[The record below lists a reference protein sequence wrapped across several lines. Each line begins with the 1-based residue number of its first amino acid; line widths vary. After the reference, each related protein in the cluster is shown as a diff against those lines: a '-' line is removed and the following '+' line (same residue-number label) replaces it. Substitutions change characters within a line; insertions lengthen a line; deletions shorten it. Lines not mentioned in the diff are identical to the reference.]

1 MDMYYYYQVRWVAF
15 ISEEVRDRAGDVAR
29 GDWLAGFSWAQ
40 VTWQWISR
48 IILTFGLVL
57 STDRPAGEPTRRAR
71 GFFRRW
77 KTDSSP
83 C

>member
-1 MDMYYYYQVRWVAF
+1 MWTDVEFGHDCVFY
-15 ISEEVRDRAGDVAR
+15 RDRAGDVAR